1 VNTCSKGPKSVG
13 PDADRNLKHCVSL
26 AGGTLRKRLVDV
38 NRHTAYRLYVYRL
51 YRLGFIELRA
61 DSPKQFSGFDLQGL
75 GELHDCHEGQIS
87 PTSLNCPHERNVQPR
102 QFCQSLLRQ
111 FLPQAK
117 LPHSFAEGGQN
128 DNHKCGHR
136 CAYKTY
142 AAEGWFLGAGGRTR
156 GEV

>member
-1 VNTCSKGPKSVG
+1 
-13 PDADRNLKHCVSL
+13 
-26 AGGTLRKRLVDV
+26 VDV
-38 NRHTAYRLYVYRL
+38 NRHTAYRLYAYRL

-61 DSPKQFSGFDLQGL
+61 DSPKQFSWFDLQGL

-87 PTSLNCPHERNVQPR
+87 PTSLNCPHERNVQTR

-142 AAEGWFLGAGGRTR
+142 AAEGWFLGAGGRAR